1 MNPQPPVEVKQIQ
14 DKPPEKP
21 AEKVP
26 EKPPE
31 VKKDNTKTTGI
42 LNDDIQEW
50 MLSFVLKRKHLCIV
64 EHCTFVTR

>member
-1 MNPQPPVEVKQIQ
+1 MNPQPPVEVKEIQ

-26 EKPPE
+26 EKSPE

-42 LNDDIQEW
+42 LNYYIQEW
-50 MLSFVLKRKHLCIV
+50 MLSFCAKEKTLMYS
-64 EHCTFVTR
+64 